1 MFTERKSASIRG
13 APGGARDDASADPA
27 AGEALD
33 GERAGRRRLGA
44 GSVTSVIQSHLLATV
59 PFENSGIGLADIL
72 AMPLAR
78 R

>member
-1 MFTERKSASIRG
+1 MTRPPIRPPARRSMASG
-13 APGGARDDASADPA
+13 
-27 AGEALD
+27 
-33 GERAGRRRLGA
+33 RARRRLGA